1 MRPQRRHSARH
12 GTDRGGRE
20 HRGGWRWL
28 FLAAAAVTALVALG
42 YTAGPDPTAVAP
54 RPEVAAVDPGTATR
68 PAEAAQSRP
77 EAGAPA
83 PTHGAPA
90 ERDAAP
96 SDTTAAVTVVTG
108 TSPGA
113 ALPDGTASTGMPTT
127 PPPAGSPAEP
137 VAAAPQVAPCEED
150 GFDYARYGD
159 GTTVWWRP

>member
-83 PTHGAPA
+83 HGAPA

-96 SDTTAAVTVVTG
+96 SDTTAAVTVITG